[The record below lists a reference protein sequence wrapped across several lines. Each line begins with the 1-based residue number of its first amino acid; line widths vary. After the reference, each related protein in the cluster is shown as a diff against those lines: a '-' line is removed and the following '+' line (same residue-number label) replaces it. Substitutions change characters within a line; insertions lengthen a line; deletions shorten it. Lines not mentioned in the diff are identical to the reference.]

1 MTSRTVVATSIGIA
15 AQKVIDMAVENGIVL
30 GWTRAH
36 KHTDTPD
43 ADAIQDAIHMAVM
56 NELGDWLVFPESHD
70 PDRGAA

>member
-1 MTSRTVVATSIGIA
+1 MPRTVVATSIAIA
-15 AQKVIDMAVENGIVL
+15 AHKVIDMAVENGIVL
-30 GWTRAH
+30 GWNRAH

-70 PDRGAA
+70 PDRGAP

>member
-1 MTSRTVVATSIGIA
+1 MASSVVTTSIQIA
-15 AQKVIDMAVENGIVL
+15 AYKVIDMAVENGIVL